1 MRFDMMG
8 YGSVPTG
15 SVLPSDRVLLE
26 KRVFGP
32 VKRLMLGLDGNYHAR
47 LETVA
52 TQTEVLEER
61 DSNQT
66 KGVLPNDL
74 HASDSAAAVVEQ
86 M

>member
-32 VKRLMLGLDGNYHAR
+32 VKRLMLGLDGNHQCVFSVKSR
-47 LETVA
+47 RV
-52 TQTEVLEER
+52 
-61 DSNQT
+61 S
-66 KGVLPNDL
+66 
-74 HASDSAAAVVEQ
+74 
-86 M
+86 